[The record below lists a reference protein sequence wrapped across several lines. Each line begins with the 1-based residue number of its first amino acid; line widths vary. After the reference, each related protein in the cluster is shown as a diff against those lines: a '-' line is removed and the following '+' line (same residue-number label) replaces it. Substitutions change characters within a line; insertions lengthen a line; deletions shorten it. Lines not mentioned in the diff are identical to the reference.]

1 MSRPFVHL
9 RVHTEF
15 SLADGIVRT
24 DDLVKTAVRHG
35 MPAVAVTD
43 LANLFGAVKFYQAA
57 CAAGVKP
64 LIGADLWLE
73 NPADPHKPHRL
84 VLLCQNTEGYR
95 RLCRLLTRAY
105 TDGQHSGRPCLDKS
119 WFEAPM
125 AGLIALSGAHEGD
138 IGQALL
144 SGNAAQAES
153 LARAWQQWF
162 PGCFYL
168 ELQRTGQAFQEDYN
182 HAAVELAR
190 KLSLPVVATNH
201 AVFLRPE
208 DYDAHEVRVCIQD
221 GRVITDTRRPRRYTQ
236 QQYLRS
242 SEEMAELFQDIPEAI
257 ENTVEIARRCNLR
270 LELGKYYLPAYPVP
284 EGMTIDELL
293 RRDSQ
298 QGLEARLQAM
308 PADQRDAKRA
318 AYSERLELELTTIV
332 KMGFPGYF
340 LIVADFI
347 QWAKHNG
354 IPVGPGRGSGAGS
367 LVAWCLGITELD
379 PIKYD
384 LLFERFLNPERV
396 SLPDF
401 DVDFCIEGRDRVIEY
416 VNNKYGHDRVAQ
428 IITHGTMAAKAVVR
442 DVGRVMDQ
450 PYGYVDKLAKLIPFE
465 IGMTLERALEIEPQ
479 LAERFKNEDDVR
491 DLLDTARALE
501 GLARSAGKHAAG
513 VVIAPSALTD
523 FMPLYCE
530 QGSTQTVTQFD
541 MGDVEAIGLVKF
553 DFLGLRNLT
562 IIDKALKS
570 INAVRAK
577 NGEPPIVI
585 EQLPIDDPATYAL
598 IKSARTT
605 ALFQLESRGMKDLIQ
620 RIQPDSFEEIVALV
634 ALFRPGPLQSG
645 MVDDFIN
652 RKHKRVAVK
661 YPHPTLEPILKPTYG
676 VILYQ
681 EQVMQIARVLSGYT
695 LGGADLLRRA
705 MGKKKPEEMAQQRDS
720 FVTGAAERKV
730 NPKLAAD
737 IFDLIEK
744 FAGYGFNRCVV
755 GSTVVPDA
763 KTGVRYTISELFTRR
778 GSLDVYVHA
787 LGENWRLRARPVRDV
802 VWNGKR
808 SVYRLRT
815 ALGNEIVVTDNH
827 PFRTLDGWTL
837 LRDLKPGDRI
847 AAPRALN
854 VSATKTWPE
863 HELIVLGGL
872 LSEGNTCHPTCLYYY
887 NNDEALIADF
897 ARAATRFPN
906 TVARLY
912 KRTNGRYEISL
923 STGHDRRFRKGER
936 PWNATP
942 LEVEGS
948 AALDADT
955 RREVLPSRSGA
966 FLWAEAIGILDCKA
980 DRKRVPE
987 AVFGLTDECI
997 ELLLGRMWSGD
1008 GFFIGQSDTQPF
1020 YATSSEGMAFDVQAL
1035 LRRLGIVARIQ
1046 RKHFKYRG
1054 GHRPGFAVFVLGE
1067 NGTQR
1072 FVDRIVPHCVGRDAQ
1087 IAAMKQRLSEIDGNR
1102 TSKDTI
1108 PGDVRR
1114 WVKRALIGKGL
1125 TFRDV
1130 EAHSGVSMREF
1141 YANGSVGKR
1150 GFRRA
1155 TISRLA
1161 SFFESDEL
1169 RAIADSDVYWD
1180 TVSSI
1185 EPQGVDD
1192 VYDLVV
1198 EEDHNFVADGLII
1211 HNSHSAAYALIAYQ
1225 TAWLKAHY
1233 PAAFMAAV
1241 LSSDM
1246 DKTDKVVTMMA
1257 ECRDMKLNILPPDI
1271 NRCEYHFVPLDDG
1284 TILYG
1289 LGAIKG
1295 LGEAAID
1302 AILQERNREGTF
1314 RDLFD
1319 FCQRIDLRKVNRR
1332 VLESLIKAGALD
1344 GLGTHRAALMA
1355 SLNAA
1360 LAAADQHSRNLEA
1373 GQGDIFGAVAPPTE
1387 AHVYE
1392 TAAEWSEDQRLDGEK
1407 ETLGLYLTGH
1417 PIARYA
1423 DELRGITNA
1432 TIAELKPSN
1441 DSTVVVAGLVVAIR
1455 SMQTRRGDRM
1465 AFVTLD
1471 DRTGRLELAVFSD
1484 LYGQSREQ
1492 LAKDTL
1498 LVVEG
1503 QVSVDEYTG
1512 GFKMS
1517 AEKLYNM
1524 DQARAVF
1531 SKRLVIDVNAE
1542 LAGNGFIAELKE
1554 ILSPAA
1560 QGKCPVFLHYQGQG
1574 AEAEIVL
1581 GDDWKISPTNTVLER
1596 LSRLA
1601 GESNVHLIYR

>member
-1 MSRPFVHL
+1 MNQAFVHL

-24 DDLVKTAVRHG
+24 DELVKTAARLG

-64 LIGADLWLE
+64 IIGADVWLE

-84 VLLCQNTEGYR
+84 ILLCQNTEGYR
-95 RLCRLLTRAY
+95 HLSRLLTRAY
-105 TDGQHSGRPCLDKS
+105 VDGQHSGKPCVSKS
-119 WFEAPM
+119 WFEAPLP
-125 AGLIALSGAHEGD
+125 GLIALSGAHEGD

-144 SGNAAQAES
+144 SGNPAQAEE
-153 LARAWQQWF
+153 LAHAYQGWF

-168 ELQRTGQAFQEDYN
+168 ELQRTGQPFQEDYN
-182 HAAVELAR
+182 HAAVDLAR
-190 KLSLPVVATNH
+190 RLALPVVATNH
-201 AVFLRPE
+201 AVFLQPA
-208 DYDAHEVRVCIQD
+208 DFDAHEVRVCIQD
-221 GRVITDTRRPRRYTQ
+221 GRVLTDARRPRRYTT

-242 SEEMAELFQDIPEAI
+242 AEEMAELFRDIPEALA
-257 ENTVEIARRCNLR
+257 NTVEIARRCNLHF
-270 LELGKYYLPAYPVP
+270 EFGKYYLPAYPVAD
-284 EGMTIDELL
+284 GMTIDAVL
-293 RRDSQ
+293 RQ
-298 QGLEARLQAM
+298 QAQAGLEARLLLM
-308 PADQRDAKRA
+308 PEEKRA
-318 AYSERLELELTTIV
+318 AQRVVYSERLELELTTIN

-347 QWAKHNG
+347 QWAKKNS

-379 PIKYD
+379 PIKYE

-401 DVDFCIEGRDRVIEY
+401 DVDFCMERRDEVIEY
-416 VNNKYGHDRVAQ
+416 VTQRYGTDRVAQ

-442 DVGRVMDQ
+442 DVGRVMDH
-450 PYGYVDKLAKLIPFE
+450 PYGYVDKIAKLIPFE

-479 LAERFKNEDDVR
+479 LAERYEKEEDVR
-491 DLLDTARALE
+491 ELIDTARALE
-501 GLARSAGKHAAG
+501 GLARSAGKHAGG
-513 VVIAPSALTD
+513 VVIAPGPLTD

-530 QGSTQTVTQFD
+530 QGGRQTVTGLD
-541 MGDVEAIGLVKF
+541 MEDVEKLGLVKF
-553 DFLGLRNLT
+553 DFLGLRTLT
-562 IIDKALKS
+562 IIDKAVKT
-570 INAVRAK
+570 INIERAAK
-577 NGEPPIVI
+577 GEPPLVI
-585 EQLPIDDPATYAL
+585 EQLPIDDPETYAL

-605 ALFQLESRGMKDLIQ
+605 AMFQLESRGMKDLIQ
-620 RIQPDSFEEIVALV
+620 RLQPDSFEEIVALV

-652 RKHKRVAVK
+652 RKHRRVAVK
-661 YPHPTLEPILKPTYG
+661 YPYPSLEPILKPTYG

-681 EQVMQIARVLSGYT
+681 EQVMQIAQVLSGYT

-705 MGKKKPEEMAQQRDS
+705 MGKKKPEEMAKQRDV
-720 FVTGAAERKV
+720 FVQGAAQRGV

-755 GSTVVPDA
+755 GSTVIPDA
-763 KTGVRYTISELFTRR
+763 KTGERHTVRELFERR
-778 GSLDVYVHA
+778 SSLDVFVHA
-787 LGENWRLRARPVRDV
+787 LGEDWRLRARPVRDV
-802 VWNGKR
+802 VWNGR
-808 SVYRLRT
+808 RNVYKLRT

-847 AAPRALN
+847 AAPRVLN
-854 VSATKTWPE
+854 VPATKTWPE

-872 LSEGNTCHPTCLYYY
+872 LSEGNTCHPTCLHYY

-897 ARAATRFPN
+897 ARAATQFSN

-912 KRTNGRYEISL
+912 TRPDGRCEVSL
-923 STGHDRRFRKGER
+923 STGRDMRFRNGER

-942 LEVEGS
+942 IEVEGS
-948 AALDADT
+948 AALDVNT
-955 RREVLPSRSGA
+955 RQEALPSRSGA
-966 FLWAEAIGILDCKA
+966 FLWADAIGILGCKA
-980 DRKRVPE
+980 NQKRVPA
-987 AVFGLTDECI
+987 AVFGLTEECI

-1008 GFFIGQSDTQPF
+1008 GFFIGSSDTRPF
-1020 YATSSEGMAFDVQAL
+1020 YATSSEGMAIDVQNL
-1035 LRRLGIVARIQ
+1035 LRRLGIVARSQ
-1046 RKHFKYRG
+1046 RKRFKYRG
-1054 GHRPGFAVFVLGE
+1054 GHRAGFVVSVLGE
-1067 NGTQR
+1067 NGVQR

-1087 IAAMKQRLSEIDGNR
+1087 IDVMKKRLNAIAANR
-1102 TSKDTI
+1102 ASKDTI
-1108 PGDVRR
+1108 PSDVRR
-1114 WVKRALIGKGL
+1114 WVKRARIGKGL
-1125 TFRDV
+1125 TFCDV
-1130 EAHSGVSMREF
+1130 EAQSGVSMREF
-1141 YANGSVGKR
+1141 YGNGSAGKR
-1150 GFRRA
+1150 GFRRT
-1155 TISRLA
+1155 TIARLA
-1161 SFFESDEL
+1161 SFFESNEL
-1169 RAIADSDVYWD
+1169 HAIADSDVYWD
-1180 TVSSI
+1180 TVKSV
-1185 EPQGVDD
+1185 EPQGVED
-1192 VYDLVV
+1192 VYDLEV
-1198 EEDHNFVADGLII
+1198 EGDHNFVADGLIV

-1225 TAWLKAHY
+1225 TAWLKAHH

-1271 NRCEYHFVPLDDG
+1271 NRCEYHFVPVDG
-1284 TILYG
+1284 ETIFYG

-1302 AILQERNREGTF
+1302 AILQERNREGPF
-1314 RDLFD
+1314 KDLFD
-1319 FCQRIDLRKVNRR
+1319 FCRRIDSRKVNRR

-1355 SLNAA
+1355 SLTAA
-1360 LAAADQHSRNLEA
+1360 LAAADQHSRNQAA
-1373 GQGDIFGAVAPPTE
+1373 GQNDLFGAAAAPGA

-1392 TAAEWSEDQRLDGEK
+1392 NVAEWSEEQRLEGEK

-1423 DELRGITNA
+1423 EELKRITNA
-1432 TIAELKPSN
+1432 TIASLKPTS
-1441 DSTVVVAGLVVAIR
+1441 DSTVVVAGLVVAQR
-1455 SMQTRRGDRM
+1455 TMQTRRGDRM

-1484 LYGQSREQ
+1484 LYAQSREL

-1503 QVSVDEYTG
+1503 QVSVDEFSG
-1512 GFKMS
+1512 GFKMA
-1517 AEKLYNM
+1517 AEKLYNI
-1524 DQARAVF
+1524 DQARAAF
-1531 SKRLVIDVNAE
+1531 SKRLVIEVDAE
-1542 LAGNGFIAELKE
+1542 QTGNGFVEELRE
-1554 ILSPAA
+1554 ILSPSL
-1560 QGKCPVFLHYQGQG
+1560 QGTCPVYLHYRGQR
-1574 AEAEIVL
+1574 AEAEIAL
-1581 GDDWKISPTNTVLER
+1581 GAEWKISPSNMLLER

-1601 GESNVHLIYR
+1601 GERNVHLVYR

>member
-1 MSRPFVHL
+1 VSRPFVHL

-43 LANLFGAVKFYQAA
+43 LANLFGVVKFYQAA

-64 LIGADLWLE
+64 IVGADVWLE

-105 TDGQHSGRPCLDKS
+105 VDGQHSGRPCLAKS
-119 WFEAPM
+119 WLEAPLS
-125 AGLIALSGAHEGD
+125 GLIALSGAHEGD

-144 SGNAAQAES
+144 SGNMAQAEE
-153 LARAWQQWF
+153 LAHAWQQWF

-182 HAAVELAR
+182 HAAVDLAR
-190 KLSLPVVATNH
+190 RLSLPVVATNH
-201 AVFLRPE
+201 VVFLQP
-208 DYDAHEVRVCIQD
+208 DDFDAHEVRVCIQD
-221 GRVITDTRRPRRYTQ
+221 GRVLTDTRRPRRYTT
-236 QQYLRS
+236 QQYFRS

-257 ENTVEIARRCNLR
+257 ENTVEIARRCNLH
-270 LELGKYYLPAYPVP
+270 LEFGKYYLPAYPVP
-284 EGMTIDELL
+284 EGMTIDALL
-293 RRDSQ
+293 RQQSQ
-298 QGLEARLQAM
+298 QGLETRLQLM
-308 PADQRDAKRA
+308 PEETREDQRKL
-318 AYSERLELELTTIV
+318 YSERLELELSTIT

-347 QWAKHNG
+347 QWAKQNG

-401 DVDFCIEGRDRVIEY
+401 DVDFCMERRDEVIEY
-416 VNNKYGHDRVAQ
+416 VTKRYGADRVAQ

-442 DVGRVMDQ
+442 DVGRVMDH

-479 LAERFKNEDDVR
+479 LAERYKKEDDVR
-491 DLLDTARALE
+491 DLLDTARTLE
-501 GLARSAGKHAAG
+501 GLARSAGKHAGG
-513 VVIAPSALTD
+513 VVIAPGPLTD

-530 QGSTQTVTQFD
+530 QGGRQTVTGFD
-541 MGDVEAIGLVKF
+541 MEDVEKIGLVKF
-553 DFLGLRNLT
+553 DFLGLRTLT
-562 IIDKALKS
+562 IIDKAVKT

-577 NGEPPIVI
+577 NSEPPIVI

-605 ALFQLESRGMKDLIQ
+605 AMFQLESRGMKDLIQ
-620 RIQPDSFEEIVALV
+620 RLQPDNFEEIVALV

-652 RKHKRVAVK
+652 RKHKRTAIK
-661 YPHPTLEPILKPTYG
+661 YLHPSLEPILKPTYG

-681 EQVMQIARVLSGYT
+681 EQVMQIAQVLSGYT

-705 MGKKKPEEMAQQRDS
+705 MGKKKPEEMAQQREG
-720 FVTGAAERKV
+720 FVQGAVARGV
-730 NPKLAAD
+730 SDKLATH
-737 IFDLIEK
+737 IFDVIEK
-744 FAGYGFNRCVV
+744 FAGYGFNR
-755 GSTVVPDA
+755 
-763 KTGVRYTISELFTRR
+763 
-778 GSLDVYVHA
+778 
-787 LGENWRLRARPVRDV
+787 
-802 VWNGKR
+802 
-808 SVYRLRT
+808 
-815 ALGNEIVVTDNH
+815 
-827 PFRTLDGWTL
+827 
-837 LRDLKPGDRI
+837 
-847 AAPRALN
+847 
-854 VSATKTWPE
+854 
-863 HELIVLGGL
+863 
-872 LSEGNTCHPTCLYYY
+872 
-887 NNDEALIADF
+887 
-897 ARAATRFPN
+897 
-906 TVARLY
+906 
-912 KRTNGRYEISL
+912 
-923 STGHDRRFRKGER
+923 
-936 PWNATP
+936 
-942 LEVEGS
+942 
-948 AALDADT
+948 
-955 RREVLPSRSGA
+955 
-966 FLWAEAIGILDCKA
+966 
-980 DRKRVPE
+980 
-987 AVFGLTDECI
+987 
-997 ELLLGRMWSGD
+997 
-1008 GFFIGQSDTQPF
+1008 
-1020 YATSSEGMAFDVQAL
+1020 
-1035 LRRLGIVARIQ
+1035 
-1046 RKHFKYRG
+1046 
-1054 GHRPGFAVFVLGE
+1054 
-1067 NGTQR
+1067 
-1072 FVDRIVPHCVGRDAQ
+1072 
-1087 IAAMKQRLSEIDGNR
+1087 
-1102 TSKDTI
+1102 
-1108 PGDVRR
+1108 
-1114 WVKRALIGKGL
+1114 
-1125 TFRDV
+1125 
-1130 EAHSGVSMREF
+1130 
-1141 YANGSVGKR
+1141 
-1150 GFRRA
+1150 
-1155 TISRLA
+1155 
-1161 SFFESDEL
+1161 
-1169 RAIADSDVYWD
+1169 
-1180 TVSSI
+1180 
-1185 EPQGVDD
+1185 
-1192 VYDLVV
+1192 
-1198 EEDHNFVADGLII
+1198 
-1211 HNSHSAAYALIAYQ
+1211 SHSAAYALIAYQ

-1271 NRCEYHFVPLDDG
+1271 NRCEYHFVPVDDG
-1284 TILYG
+1284 TIFYG

-1295 LGEAAID
+1295 LGEAAIE
-1302 AILQERNREGTF
+1302 AILQERNREGAF
-1314 RDLFD
+1314 KNLFD

-1373 GQGDIFGAVAPPTE
+1373 GQVDIFGASAAPTE
-1387 AHVYE
+1387 AHVYA
-1392 TAAEWSEDQRLDGEK
+1392 TVAEWSEEQRLDGER

-1423 DELRGITNA
+1423 DELKDITDA
-1432 TIAELKPSN
+1432 TIAELKPST
-1441 DSTVVVAGLVVAIR
+1441 DSTVVVAGLVVAQR
-1455 SMQTRRGDRM
+1455 TMQTRRGDRM

-1484 LYGQSREQ
+1484 LYAQSREL

-1517 AEKLYNM
+1517 AEKLYNI
-1524 DQARAVF
+1524 DQARAAF
-1531 SKRLVIDVNAE
+1531 SARLVIDVNADQ
-1542 LAGNGFIAELKE
+1542 AGNGFVEELKE
-1554 ILSPAA
+1554 ILRPAT
-1560 QGKCPVFLHYQGQG
+1560 QGKCPVYLHYQGSQ

-1581 GDDWKISPTNTVLER
+1581 GDEWRISPTNAVLER

-1601 GESNVHLIYR
+1601 GERNVHLIYR

>member
-24 DDLVKTAVRHG
+24 DELVKTTVRHG

-43 LANLFGAVKFYQAA
+43 LANLFGVVKFYQAA

-64 LIGADLWLE
+64 IVGADLWLE

-105 TDGQHSGRPCLDKS
+105 VEGQQSGRPCIAKS
-119 WFEAPM
+119 WLEAPM
-125 AGLIALSGAHEGD
+125 TGLIALSGAHEGD

-144 SGNAAQAES
+144 SGNPAQAEE
-153 LARAWQQWF
+153 LAQAWQQWF
-162 PGCFYL
+162 PGSFYL
-168 ELQRTGQAFQEDYN
+168 ELQRTGQPFQEDYN
-182 HAAVELAR
+182 HAAVDLAR
-190 KLSLPVVATNH
+190 RLSLPVVATNH
-201 AVFLRPE
+201 AVFLQPG
-208 DYDAHEVRVCIQD
+208 DFDAHEVRVCIQD
-221 GRVITDTRRPRRYTQ
+221 GRVLTDARRPRRYTP
-236 QQYLRS
+236 QQYFRS

-257 ENTVEIARRCNLR
+257 DNTVEIARRCNLR

-284 EGMTIDELL
+284 EGMSIDELL
-293 RRDSQ
+293 RRQSE
-298 QGLEARLQAM
+298 QGLEARLQLM
-308 PADQRDAKRA
+308 PAETRDAKRKT
-318 AYSERLELELTTIV
+318 YTERLELELATIV

-347 QWAKHNG
+347 QWAKQNG

-416 VNNKYGHDRVAQ
+416 VNRKYGHDKVAQ

-465 IGMTLERALEIEPQ
+465 IGMTLDRALEIEPQ
-479 LAERFKNEDDVR
+479 LAERYKKEDDVR

-513 VVIAPSALTD
+513 VVIAPGPLTD
-523 FMPLYCE
+523 YMPLYCE
-530 QGSTQTVTQFD
+530 QGSTQAVTQLD

-562 IIDKALKS
+562 IIDKALKT
-570 INAVRAK
+570 INAGRAK
-577 NGEPPIVI
+577 NGEPPIII

-620 RIQPDSFEEIVALV
+620 RLQPDNFEEIVALV

-652 RKHKRVAVK
+652 RKHKRTAIK
-661 YPHPTLEPILKPTYG
+661 YLYPSLEPILKPTYG

-681 EQVMQIARVLSGYT
+681 EQVMQIAQVLSGYT

-705 MGKKKPEEMAQQRDS
+705 MGKKKPEEMAKQRES
-720 FVTGAAERKV
+720 FVQGAVARGV
-730 NPKLAAD
+730 SDKLATH
-737 IFDLIEK
+737 IFDVIEK
-744 FAGYGFNRCVV
+744 FAGYGFNR
-755 GSTVVPDA
+755 
-763 KTGVRYTISELFTRR
+763 
-778 GSLDVYVHA
+778 
-787 LGENWRLRARPVRDV
+787 
-802 VWNGKR
+802 
-808 SVYRLRT
+808 
-815 ALGNEIVVTDNH
+815 
-827 PFRTLDGWTL
+827 
-837 LRDLKPGDRI
+837 
-847 AAPRALN
+847 
-854 VSATKTWPE
+854 
-863 HELIVLGGL
+863 
-872 LSEGNTCHPTCLYYY
+872 
-887 NNDEALIADF
+887 
-897 ARAATRFPN
+897 
-906 TVARLY
+906 
-912 KRTNGRYEISL
+912 
-923 STGHDRRFRKGER
+923 
-936 PWNATP
+936 
-942 LEVEGS
+942 
-948 AALDADT
+948 
-955 RREVLPSRSGA
+955 
-966 FLWAEAIGILDCKA
+966 
-980 DRKRVPE
+980 
-987 AVFGLTDECI
+987 
-997 ELLLGRMWSGD
+997 
-1008 GFFIGQSDTQPF
+1008 
-1020 YATSSEGMAFDVQAL
+1020 
-1035 LRRLGIVARIQ
+1035 
-1046 RKHFKYRG
+1046 
-1054 GHRPGFAVFVLGE
+1054 
-1067 NGTQR
+1067 
-1072 FVDRIVPHCVGRDAQ
+1072 
-1087 IAAMKQRLSEIDGNR
+1087 
-1102 TSKDTI
+1102 
-1108 PGDVRR
+1108 
-1114 WVKRALIGKGL
+1114 
-1125 TFRDV
+1125 
-1130 EAHSGVSMREF
+1130 
-1141 YANGSVGKR
+1141 
-1150 GFRRA
+1150 
-1155 TISRLA
+1155 
-1161 SFFESDEL
+1161 
-1169 RAIADSDVYWD
+1169 
-1180 TVSSI
+1180 
-1185 EPQGVDD
+1185 
-1192 VYDLVV
+1192 
-1198 EEDHNFVADGLII
+1198 
-1211 HNSHSAAYALIAYQ
+1211 SHSAAYALIAYQ

-1271 NRCEYHFVPLDDG
+1271 NRCEYHFVPVDDN

-1295 LGEAAID
+1295 LGAAAIE
-1302 AILQERNREGTF
+1302 AILQERNREGPF

-1344 GLGTHRAALMA
+1344 GLGTHRAALMV

-1360 LAAADQHSRNLEA
+1360 LAAADQHSRNIEA
-1373 GQGDIFGAVAPPTE
+1373 GQSDIFGATAAPAE

-1392 TAAEWSEDQRLDGEK
+1392 TVAEWSEDQRLDGEK

-1423 DELRGITNA
+1423 EELKHITDA
-1432 TIAELKPSN
+1432 TIAELKPSS
-1441 DSTVVVAGLVVAIR
+1441 DSSVVVAGLVVAIR
-1455 SMQTRRGDRM
+1455 TMQTRRGDRM

-1484 LYGQSREQ
+1484 QYAQNREL

-1498 LVVEG
+1498 LVVRGE
-1503 QVSVDEYTG
+1503 VSVDEYTG

-1517 AEKLYNM
+1517 AEELYNM
-1524 DQARAVF
+1524 DQARAAF
-1531 SKRLVIDVNAE
+1531 SARLVIDVNADQ
-1542 LAGNGFIAELKE
+1542 AGNGFVEELKE
-1554 ILSPAA
+1554 ILKPAA
-1560 QGKCPVFLHYQGQG
+1560 QGKCPVYLHYQSPQ

-1581 GDDWKISPTNTVLER
+1581 GDEWRISPNNTVLER

-1601 GESNVHLIYR
+1601 GESSVHLIYR